1 MSASGPPTLLARP
14 MTYSRLTKLFA
25 YDWKVA
31 KSPVG
36 RETALIKLAYPD
48 HHDHNRAGH
57 LRHPRVGDTNS
68 DPRPRA

>member
-1 MSASGPPTLLARP
+1 MSASGPPTLLAGP

-36 RETALIKLAYPD
+36 RETALIS
-48 HHDHNRAGH
+48 
-57 LRHPRVGDTNS
+57 PRIRTTTTTTERDTFAI
-68 DPRPRA
+68 RG

>member
-1 MSASGPPTLLARP
+1 

-36 RETALIKLAYPD
+36 RETAPRFD
-48 HHDHNRAGH
+48 HGCGDHR
-57 LRHPRVGDTNS
+57 DKQIE
-68 DPRPRA
+68 

>member
-1 MSASGPPTLLARP
+1 MSASGPPTLLAWP

-36 RETALIKLAYPD
+36 RETALIMTAD
-48 HHDHNRAGH
+48 AGTTATTIEQ
-57 LRHPRVGDTNS
+57 DTFAI
-68 DPRPRA
+68 RG